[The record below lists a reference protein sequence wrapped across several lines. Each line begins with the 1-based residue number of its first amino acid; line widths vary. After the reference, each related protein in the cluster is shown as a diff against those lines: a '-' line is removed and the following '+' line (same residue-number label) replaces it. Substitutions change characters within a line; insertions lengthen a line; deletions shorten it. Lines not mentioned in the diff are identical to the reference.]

1 MSFDSE
7 KKKNIKKEFRDNVKS
22 LVMDCRLDTKNMLS
36 RIILFDYLVETQ
48 DLWKKHENYTFYTT
62 VKYKLIEYKDSAIF
76 PAYKYLKLLKFYC
89 SYNTSSGDICTKRP
103 NYSCI
108 CESHKKFD
116 KKLKLTITT
125 NLCLLKDVQNIVI
138 EYIR

>member
-1 MSFDSE
+1 MSLDYE
-7 KKKNIKKEFRDNVKS
+7 KKNIKKEFRDNVKS
-22 LVMDCRLDTKNMLS
+22 MIMDCRLDTKNILS
-36 RIILFDYLVETQ
+36 RIKLFDYLVETQ

-62 VKYKLIEYKDSAIF
+62 VKYKLIEYKDSDIF
-76 PAYKYLKLLKFYC
+76 PAYKYLKLLKLYC
-89 SYNTSSGDICTKRP
+89 SYNTSNGDVCTKRP

-125 NLCLLKDVQNIVI
+125 NLFLLKDLRDIVI